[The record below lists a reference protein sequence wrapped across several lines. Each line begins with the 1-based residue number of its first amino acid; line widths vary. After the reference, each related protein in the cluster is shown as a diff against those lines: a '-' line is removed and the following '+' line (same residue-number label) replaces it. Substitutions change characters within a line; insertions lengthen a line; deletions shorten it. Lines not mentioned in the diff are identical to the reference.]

1 MQVFDSHVD
10 TPSQLIRLRNLGID
24 NRYGHVDFP
33 KLRRGGVGG
42 SFFALYTPA
51 EMTPDAATRYALEM
65 ISAVYDAVDA
75 NPDYATPDAATRYA
89 LEMISAV
96 YDAVDA
102 NPDYAALAFS
112 PDEAEENAKNGLIS
126 VFIGMENGAP
136 IQQSLSMLRTF
147 YRLGVSYVTLTHNGD
162 NAIADSAAEGK
173 RWHGLSP
180 FGKQVVAEMN
190 ALGMMVDLSHASDE
204 TFWDC
209 IRLSEAPVIATHSC
223 CRALCNHRRNLTDEM
238 LQALGEKDGY
248 VGINFYPAFLS
259 ERFLSDPADAALFDE
274 GERVE
279 AAFIADPADPV
290 RVRAWEEMQ
299 DRLESLWR
307 PGVREIVDHVD
318 HAVSIAGIDHVGI
331 GSDFDGIL
339 VPPAGLENVSRIGL
353 VFDEMRRRGYAEKD
367 IDKVAG
373 ENLLSVMRRIADKA
387 DIER

>member
-10 TPSQLIRLRNLGID
+10 TPSQLIRLRNIGID

-51 EMTPDAATRYALEM
+51 EMA
-65 ISAVYDAVDA
+65 
-75 NPDYATPDAATRYA
+75 PDAATRYA

-112 PDEAEENAKNGLIS
+112 PGEAAENTKSGLIS

-136 IQQSLSMLRTF
+136 IQQSLSLLRTF

-209 IRLSEAPVIATHSC
+209 IRMSEAPVIATHSC

-259 ERFLSDPADAALFDE
+259 ERFLTDPSDAALFDE

-279 AAFIADPADPV
+279 AAFIADPGNLV
-290 RVRAWEEMQ
+290 RVKAWEEMQ
-299 DRLESLWR
+299 DRLATLWR
-307 PGVREIVDHVD
+307 PGVSEIVDHID
-318 HAVSIAGIDHVGI
+318 HAVSIVGIDHVGI

-339 VPPAGLENVSRIGL
+339 VPPAGLENVSQIGR
-353 VFDEMRRRGYAEKD
+353 VFDEMRRRGYTEKD

-373 ENLLSVMRRIADKA
+373 ENLLAVMRRIADKA
-387 DIER
+387 DVAR

>member
-51 EMTPDAATRYALEM
+51 GMAPDAATRYALEM
-65 ISAVYDAVDA
+65 ISAVYD
-75 NPDYATPDAATRYA
+75 T
-89 LEMISAV
+89 
-96 YDAVDA
+96 VDA

-112 PDEAEENAKNGLIS
+112 PEEAAENAKNGLIS

-223 CRALCNHRRNLTDEM
+223 CRALCNHRRNLTDDM

-259 ERFLSDPADAALFDE
+259 DRFLSNPADAALFDE

-279 AAFIADPADPV
+279 AAFIADPGDPA
-290 RVRAWEEMQ
+290 RVKAWEDMQ
-299 DRLESLWR
+299 DRLATLWR
-307 PGVREIVDHVD
+307 PGVREIVDHID
-318 HAVSIAGIDHVGI
+318 HAVSIVGIDHVGI

-339 VPPAGLENVSRIGL
+339 VPPAGLENVSQIGA
-353 VFDEMRRRGYAEKD
+353 VFEEMRRRGYAEKD

-373 ENLLSVMRRIADKA
+373 ENLLAVMRRIGEKA

>member
-10 TPSQLIRLRNLGID
+10 TPSQLIRLRNIGID

-51 EMTPDAATRYALEM
+51 EMA
-65 ISAVYDAVDA
+65 
-75 NPDYATPDAATRYA
+75 PDAATRYA

-102 NPDYAALAFS
+102 NPDYAALAFT
-112 PDEAEENAKNGLIS
+112 PEEAAEHAKSGLIS

-136 IQQSLSMLRTF
+136 IQQSLSLLRTF

-180 FGKQVVAEMN
+180 FGKQVIPEMN

-259 ERFLSDPADAALFDE
+259 ERFLTDPSDAALFDE

-279 AAFIADPADPV
+279 AAFIADPGNPV
-290 RVRAWEEMQ
+290 RVKAWEEMQ
-299 DRLESLWR
+299 DRLATLWR
-307 PGVREIVDHVD
+307 PGVSEIVDHID
-318 HAVSIAGIDHVGI
+318 HAVSIVGIDHVGI

-339 VPPAGLENVSRIGL
+339 VPPAGLENVSQIGR
-353 VFDEMRRRGYAEKD
+353 VFDEMRRRGYTEKD

-373 ENLLSVMRRIADKA
+373 ENLLAVMRRIADKA
-387 DIER
+387 EIVR